1 MNPIIYE
8 HHRHDDPKFPII
20 FHYDTLESTQ
30 EKFIVHYHENIEIL
44 YFVKGSGVATCGSN
58 HVEVKEGDLLVV
70 NSNELHFIYSKVMSG
85 DMEAILLVSGFL
97 VLIILAIY
105 KFAYLE
111 SIITLLK
118 HNFQYSYM

>member
-1 MNPIIYE
+1 MEALWIIYWGILICS
-8 HHRHDDPKFPII
+8 II
-20 FHYDTLESTQ
+20 FGIMTAIKYSKISGSVQLLLSLIRPCWAFIFALKRDYLSTGLE
-30 EKFIVHYHENIEIL
+30 
-44 YFVKGSGVATCGSN
+44 
-58 HVEVKEGDLLVV
+58 
-70 NSNELHFIYSKVMSG
+70 SNELHFIYSKVMSG